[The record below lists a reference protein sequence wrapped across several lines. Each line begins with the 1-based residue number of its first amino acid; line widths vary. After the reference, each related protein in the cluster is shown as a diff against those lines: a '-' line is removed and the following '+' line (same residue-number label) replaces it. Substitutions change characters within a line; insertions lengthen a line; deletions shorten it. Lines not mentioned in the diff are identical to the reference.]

1 MLTKQTLEKYQ
12 PVIGIECHVQ
22 LATKSK
28 LFTAIN
34 NDAREAEPNT
44 TVGPLCF
51 GLPGTLPVLN
61 KRAVEL
67 AIKLGIA
74 LNSKI
79 NSVTSFD
86 RKHYFY
92 PDNPSGYQITQ
103 MERPI
108 ILGGHVD
115 ALTPEGLNFKVRLH
129 HAHLETDAG
138 KLTHPAGK
146 DYSLVD
152 FNRVGTPLVEIV
164 TEPDINS
171 PAEARAFAEELH
183 KLVIFSGAGDGNL
196 YYGNMRFDVNVSVKL
211 KDAKELGTRTET
223 KNLNSFKSVEKAAQ
237 YEIKRQI
244 ELLEKGER
252 ITQETRG
259 WDEAKQ
265 KTFTQRSKEDAQDYR
280 YMPEPDVPPL
290 EIGADWVERVKAEMG
305 PLPSEI
311 RTTLSLSGVD
321 PGLFNIFLEN
331 DRLLSLML
339 EAIKLNNNNKK
350 ANKKIASWLT
360 SDVLPL
366 ISGDQP
372 EIQKLNLTANNL
384 LKLSELVEKGSLS
397 STGAKQ
403 VLVEIAK
410 KDADPKAVAKQL
422 NLIQVSDDNFIADV
436 VAQVI
441 KENPK
446 PVEDIKNGEL
456 KAIGFLTGQAMKIS
470 KGQANP
476 ALVTAEIKK
485 QLDL

>member
-1 MLTKQTLEKYQ
+1 MLTKEILEKYQ

-34 NDAREAEPNT
+34 NDASGAAPNT

-61 KRAVEL
+61 KHAVDL

-74 LNSKI
+74 LNSEI

-108 ILGGHVD
+108 ILGGYVD
-115 ALTPEGLNFKVRLH
+115 AVTPEGLKFKVRLH

-138 KLTHPAGK
+138 KLTHPTGK

-223 KNLNSFKSVEKAAQ
+223 KNLNSFKSVEKSAQ

-305 PLPSEI
+305 PLPSDI
-311 RTTLSLSGVD
+311 RGSLASAGVD
-321 PGLFNIFLEN
+321 SSLFDIFLDNGE
-331 DRLLSLML
+331 LLNLILKVIEL
-339 EAIKLNNNNKK
+339 EPGNNKL
-350 ANKKIASWLT
+350 AKKSASWLT

-366 ISGDQP
+366 ISGEQP
-372 EIQKLNLTANNL
+372 EVSKLE
-384 LKLSELVEKGSLS
+384 LSPQSLIRLNGLVEQGSLS

-403 VLVEIAK
+403 VLIELCK
-410 KDADPKAVAKQL
+410 KDADPEAVATSL
-422 NLIQVSDDNFIADV
+422 SLIQVSDDSFIADIV
-436 VAQVI
+436 TQVI
-441 KENPK
+441 NENPGAAGD
-446 PVEDIKNGEL
+446 VKNGEL

>member
-1 MLTKQTLEKYQ
+1 MLTKQTLDKYQ
-12 PVIGIECHVQ
+12 PTIGIECHVQ

-34 NDAREAEPNT
+34 NDAREAKPNT

-61 KRAVEL
+61 RYAVEL
-67 AIKLGIA
+67 AIKLGVA

-79 NSVTSFD
+79 KSVTSFD

-103 MERPI
+103 MEHPI

-115 ALTPEGLNFKVRLH
+115 AVTPEGVKFSVAIH

-138 KLTHPAGK
+138 KLTHPTGK

-171 PAEARAFAEELH
+171 PAEARAFAEELQ

-211 KDAKELGTRTET
+211 KGAQELGTRTET
-223 KNLNSFKSVEKAAQ
+223 KNLNSFKSVEKAAE
-237 YEIKRQI
+237 YEIRRQI
-244 ELLEKGER
+244 EQLEKGER
-252 ITQETRG
+252 IVQETRG

-290 EIGADWVERVKAEMG
+290 EISEQWVNDVKKTMGLLPAQIRAKLEDASIDRQLFDVLLDNQNLLNLILEVIDAE
-305 PLPSEI
+305 PA
-311 RTTLSLSGVD
+311 
-321 PGLFNIFLEN
+321 NQ
-331 DRLLSLML
+331 
-339 EAIKLNNNNKK
+339 KLAKK
-350 ANKKIASWLT
+350 VASWLT

-372 EIQKLNLTANNL
+372 EVKTLNLTSQNLIKLNNL
-384 LKLSELVEKGSLS
+384 IEDGKLS

-403 VLVEIAK
+403 VLGELCK
-410 KDADPKAVAKQL
+410 KDCDPEAVAKQL
-422 NLIQVSDDNFIADV
+422 NLIQVSDDNFIAEIV
-436 VAQVI
+436 KQVI
-441 KENPK
+441 DANPQA
-446 PVEDIKNGEL
+446 VTDVKNGEL
-456 KAIGFLTGQAMKIS
+456 KAIGFLTGQVMKLS
-470 KGQANP
+470 NGQANP
-476 ALVTAEIKK
+476 ALATGEIKK
-485 QLDL
+485 QLRA

>member
-1 MLTKQTLEKYQ
+1 MLTRETIEKYQ

-34 NDAREAEPNT
+34 NDARDAAPNT

-61 KRAVEL
+61 KHALDL

-92 PDNPSGYQITQ
+92 PDSPSGYQITQ

-115 ALTPEGLNFKVRLH
+115 AVTPEGLKFRVRLH

-164 TEPDINS
+164 SEPDINS

-211 KDAKELGTRTET
+211 KDATELGTRTET
-223 KNLNSFKSVEKAAQ
+223 KNLNSFKSVEKAAE

-244 ELLEKGER
+244 ELLEKGEK

-265 KTFTQRSKEDAQDYR
+265 KTLTQRSKEDAQDYR

-290 EIGADWVERVKAEMG
+290 EISAEWVEQVKSEMG
-305 PLPSEI
+305 PLPNQI
-311 RTTLSLSGVD
+311 RETLSLAGVD

-331 DRLLSLML
+331 HNLLSLILKVIEL
-339 EAIKLNNNNKK
+339 EPNNVKLAKK
-350 ANKKIASWLT
+350 SASWLT

-366 ISGDQP
+366 ISGDNP
-372 EIQKLNLTANNL
+372 EIKTLNLTAKNL
-384 LKLSELVEKGSLS
+384 IKLNALVEQGKLS

-403 VLVEIAK
+403 VLLELCK
-410 KDADPKAVAKQL
+410 KDADPEAVATSL
-422 NLIQVSDDNFIADV
+422 SLIQVSDDSFIADV

-441 KENPK
+441 NENPK
-446 PVEDIKNGEL
+446 PVEDVKNGEL

-485 QLDL
+485 QLGI